1 MTYRSTRWRIAIPY
15 VILIVGAMAAL
26 FLYVSNLFSAAYLDQ
41 LHVQL
46 MGDVRL
52 IGDVLQADF
61 RRDPLSGKFQSE
73 AERYGEL
80 LDVRVTLILP
90 DGTVVGDSIY
100 YPGEMDNH
108 RRRPEVQD
116 ALQTGR
122 GQSTRFSKTAQ
133 EEMMYV
139 ALLTGTPDDPTGIVR
154 VALSIQDVQNNVSRL
169 NMGILTATL
178 LTTVLATGLAIYVAN
193 WISEPVRDLTEVVQ
207 RMANGDLNARLLPST
222 GDEVGQLTHAFN
234 LLGEQLQEQIT
245 ALTKERTRLT
255 TILENMADG
264 VVITN
269 ERGVVEMINSAA
281 GRILNV
287 SPQQSIG
294 QSFAAVARHHHLI
307 DLWHFSREQ
316 NEEQIEALETNLPHG
331 RFLQVIITPL
341 PDRLA
346 PGYLVILQNLTR
358 IRRLETIRRD
368 FISNISHELRTPL
381 ASLRAIAETLQDG
394 AIDDPPMAR
403 RFLRHIAS
411 EVNAMSQ
418 LINELL
424 ELSRIESGKAPLDQ
438 RPTPVSDLIIPP
450 TERLLPQAERSGL
463 TVDID
468 IPRDLPL
475 VWVDAERIQLVIT
488 NLVHNAL
495 KFTSVGGSVTVR
507 GALHDDGIHITVQDT
522 GIGIPKE
529 EQERIFE
536 RFYKADRA
544 RSGGGTGLGLA
555 IAKHIIQAHGGQ
567 IWVKSELNVGSA
579 FTFTLPTR
587 ESPSTS

>member
-1 MTYRSTRWRIAIPY
+1 
-15 VILIVGAMAAL
+15 
-26 FLYVSNLFSAAYLDQ
+26 
-41 LHVQL
+41 
-46 MGDVRL
+46 
-52 IGDVLQADF
+52 
-61 RRDPLSGKFQSE
+61 
-73 AERYGEL
+73 
-80 LDVRVTLILP
+80 
-90 DGTVVGDSIY
+90 
-100 YPGEMDNH
+100 
-108 RRRPEVQD
+108 
-116 ALQTGR
+116 
-122 GQSTRFSKTAQ
+122 
-133 EEMMYV
+133 
-139 ALLTGTPDDPTGIVR
+139 
-154 VALSIQDVQNNVSRL
+154 
-169 NMGILTATL
+169 
-178 LTTVLATGLAIYVAN
+178 VLATGLAIYVAN
-193 WISEPVRDLTEVVQ
+193 WVSEPVRDLTEVVQ

-222 GDEVGQLTHAFN
+222 EDEVGQLTHAFN

-269 ERGVVEMINSAA
+269 ERGIVEMINSAA
-281 GRILNV
+281 GRILDV

-294 QSFAAVARHHHLI
+294 QSFSAIARHHHLI
-307 DLWHFSREQ
+307 DLWHLSRERG
-316 NEEQIEALETNLPHG
+316 EEQIEALETNLPHG

-394 AIDDPPMAR
+394 AIDDPPVAR

-424 ELSRIESGKAPLDQ
+424 ELSRIESGKVPLEKH
-438 RPTPVSDLIIPP
+438 PTPVSELIIPP

-463 TVDID
+463 TVDIS
-468 IPRDLPL
+468 IPEDLPL
-475 VWVDAERIQLVIT
+475 VYVDAERIQLVIT

-495 KFTSVGGSVTVR
+495 KFTPVGGNVTVR
-507 GALHDDGIHITVQDT
+507 GALRDDGVHITVEDT
-522 GIGIPKE
+522 GIGIPQE
-529 EQERIFE
+529 EQSRIFE

-544 RSGGGTGLGLA
+544 RSGRGTGLGLA
-555 IAKHIIQAHGGQ
+555 IAKHIIQAHGGR
-567 IWVKSELNVGSA
+567 IWVESEPNVGSA
-579 FTFTLPTR
+579 FTFTLPLSVGPR
-587 ESPSTS
+587 IS